1 MVNINLAQTLG
12 FGIVR
17 FVSSPK
23 KSHPAH
29 GLRTY
34 GLEIPTN
41 IGSINQ
47 LDIELKCFAE
57 GRTEDMGGVGKAQHF
72 KHIIQLSYSWVW
84 KYWHEWNELMLWSWC
99 NYEEIGMT
107 GAAACH
113 KTFTFSLLGMTEFLA
128 CPMET
133 AVIMSSKTVPSLRTR
148 LWAQI
153 KKFWIGAGYM
163 DEHGKLNRFSWP
175 YNIVD
180 SKTTIQFVK
189 GDDEHAIRAVAVDSG
204 PVEQALGKIIG
215 SHPGRVVMMVDEAA
229 QTNPAIFAARANL
242 ATGTKF
248 FRFVAIAN
256 AVSQFD
262 GHGKFCEPKRGWST
276 VSVDSESWETRTGI
290 CLHFDGL
297 KSPNV
302 MLGEDRYPS
311 LFNLRAIDKI
321 RNDHGENSLEWWSQC
336 RGFWPPSGVRNTVLD
351 AAMIIAG
358 RARETTAWEREVVM
372 FAALDPA
379 FTTGGDRC
387 ILRFAKFGRFAD
399 GTMGMQLDEIVHIKL
414 SEDGRVPKNY
424 QIADRVREE
433 CDKRNCLP
441 GNFGGDATS
450 ASGLFDIISQRWSND
465 IVRVQFG
472 GKAPDRAVS
481 DSDKRLASEV
491 YFNKVTYL
499 WFIFQRLVTSGLVRG
514 LDDETAQEF
523 CSRLYKLKGER
534 TQLESKEDMKLRTAG
549 VSPDLA
555 DPVSILAAMF
565 HERHGITG
573 AAVQTQQQDENSW
586 HQMARRHNIPSRYA
600 A

>member
-1 MVNINLAQTLG
+1 VPAI
-12 FGIVR
+12 
-17 FVSSPK
+17 K

-57 GRTEDMGGVGKAQHF
+57 GRSEELGGQGKAQHF
-72 KHIIQLSYSWVW
+72 KNIIQLSYSWVW
-84 KYWHEWNELMLWSWC
+84 KYWHEWNELMLWAWC

-107 GAAACH
+107 GAASCH

-153 KKFWIGAGYM
+153 KKFWIGAGYI
-163 DEHGKLNRFSWP
+163 DSQGKLNRFSWP

-302 MLGEDRYPS
+302 QAGEDKYPS
-311 LFNLRAIDKI
+311 LFNLRAIEKI

-358 RARETTAWEREVVM
+358 NARDKATWERSHSTY
-372 FAALDPA
+372 AALDPA

-387 ILRFAKFGRFAD
+387 ILRFARFGKFAD
-399 GTMGMQLDEIVHIKL
+399 GTQGMELFDVIHIKL
-414 SEDGRVPKNY
+414 SNDGRVPINY
-424 QIADRVREE
+424 QIADRVKEE
-433 CDKRNCLP
+433 CLARNVP
-441 GNFGGDATS
+441 PERFGFDATS
-450 ASGLFDIISQRWSND
+450 ASGLSDMLNQRWSSS
-465 IVRVQFG
+465 IRPVQFG
-472 GKAPDRAVS
+472 GKPPKTAVGEGDR
-481 DSDKRLASEV
+481 RLASDV
-491 YFNKVTYL
+491 YYTKVTWL
-499 WFIFQRLVTSGLVRG
+499 WFVFQKMVTAKRVRG

-523 CSRLYKLKGER
+523 CSRMYLLKDEK
-534 TQLESKEDMKLRTAG
+534 TKVESKEDMKMRTAG

-555 DPVSILAAMF
+555 DPCVILAWMF
-565 HERHGITG
+565 NSEHGVDGKTEE
-573 AAVQTQQQDENSW
+573 QQAESENNW